1 MKLSR
6 TGWNNVIIFS
16 IMAYILLI
24 NTTHNTLFGGSSNDS
39 GQIALLPA
47 NSLILTVKVNN
58 QVTIERIGQ
67 TWRSNPVK
75 QVPSQSL
82 SAMIMAWQ
90 QSYGT
95 TLAQEPLVDVNA
107 ATVVSI
113 ALAGQE
119 QPAIFLV
126 INSDN
131 QTLIK
136 LPNDDQWL
144 SIAPE
149 IFQQLLPNNIVN

>member
-16 IMAYILLI
+16 VMAYILLI
-24 NTTHNTLFGGSSNDS
+24 NTTHNTLFGGSTNDS
-39 GQIALLPA
+39 GQVSLLPA
-47 NSLILTVKVNN
+47 DSLILTVKVNN

-67 TWRSNPVK
+67 TWRSHPVK
-75 QVPSQSL
+75 PVPSQSL

-95 TLAQEPLVDVNA
+95 TLAQEPIVDINA

-113 ALAGQE
+113 TIAGETEE
-119 QPAIFLV
+119 QVFLV
-126 INSDN
+126 VRTEN

-136 LPNDDQWL
+136 LTNNDLWL
-144 SIAPE
+144 SIADE
-149 IFQQLLPNNIVN
+149 IYQQLLPNNIVS